1 MKFKVF
7 ILFYLICFTAFSQ
20 KIHSVK
26 VLPGQGIV
34 YDNDSILLFKTTVR
48 KVCSIFKIKYKP
60 NPNNYTISHWD
71 GFDSDTGKATSGTE
85 YIKEIKFKSI
95 IFEFADEKDKM
106 HLKLR
111 WIRIQG
117 DKGLR
122 WIRIQGDKGLRVF
135 TENGLEIGM
144 INPRITDLYP
154 QVLKHD
160 YIADNKLC
168 YNLYTYGVSMQLEKL
183 PNNDLK
189 LTEISTHYKL

>member
-1 MKFKVF
+1 MKLKVF
-7 ILFYLICFTAFSQ
+7 IIFNLICITAFCQ
-20 KIHSVK
+20 KIHTVK

-34 YDNDSILLFKTTVR
+34 YDNDSILLFKATVK
-48 KVCSIFKIKYKP
+48 KVCSIFTIKYKP

-71 GFDSDTGKATSGTE
+71 GFDSNTGKQTSGTE

-106 HLKLR
+106 NLKLR

-117 DKGLR
+117 DK
-122 WIRIQGDKGLRVF
+122 DLRVF

-154 QVLKHD
+154 QILKDD
-160 YIADNKLC
+160 YISDNKMT
-168 YNLYTYGVSMQLEKL
+168 YNLYTYGVSMQLEQL

-189 LTEISTHYKL
+189 LIEISTHYKF